1 MPLPPASFDA
11 HLRTVDLSKITPLRA
26 ITTNLR
32 ASRKYRAIASSMQEL
47 GMVEPLVVHPLP
59 NDPATYLLLDGHLRL
74 DILRAQ
80 GATSARCLVA
90 KDDEAYTYNK
100 RISPISTIQEHH
112 MIMKAINDG
121 VNEERIASVLHIDLK
136 TLQQKRDLLVGICPE
151 AADILKDKAIS
162 SGCFNVL
169 RKMTALRQIE
179 AAELMSTISNYSK
192 TLAKTILAASS
203 TEQLAK
209 PGTRKAP
216 RTLSPQ
222 QLAQIEQEMTS
233 SQAGLA
239 ALKDTYGADRLELQV
254 ACRYLGTILGN
265 AAIRKYL
272 LAHHADLVR
281 ELEQIT
287 NDVTTG
293 EQTCL

>member
-1 MPLPPASFDA
+1 MPVPPASFDA

-80 GATSARCLVA
+80 GATTARCLVA

-121 VNEERIASVLHIDLK
+121 VTEERIASVLHIDLK
-136 TLQQKRDLLVGICPE
+136 SLRQKRDLLVGICPE

-162 SGCFNVL
+162 AGCFTVL
-169 RKMTALRQIE
+169 RKMAALRQIE

-192 TLAKTILAASS
+192 TLAKTILAAST

-216 RTLSPQ
+216 RTLSPE
-222 QLAQIEQEMTS
+222 QLAQLEQEMTS

-254 ACRYLGTILGN
+254 ACRYLSTILEN
-265 AAIRKYL
+265 TPIRKYL
-272 LAHHADLVR
+272 LAHHADLAR
-281 ELEQIT
+281 ELEQIAT
-287 NDVTTG
+287 DVTG
-293 EQTCL
+293 EQVRS